1 MNIGERIKQFRKN
14 RGLTQIKLSEL
25 LQISPITVRRW
36 EWGERKPDI
45 DIMPKLADTL
55 NTSVND
61 LLGLQ
66 DTIKQP
72 NTPKD
77 ITSLMEK
84 VADVNSNIETQ
95 ITVGTKNDMYIIKD
109 GTREYLI
116 PNDEEGRKLF
126 SDFLRSSLNG
136 MKLHETSQGVK
147 QEINNGSH
155 SSYNNSTVNNGMPTI
170 ATSETVSA

>member
-61 LLGLQ
+61 LMGLR
-66 DTIKQP
+66 DTEKQP
-72 NTPKD
+72 NTSKE

-84 VADVNSNIETQ
+84 VADENTNIETP
-95 ITVGTKNDMYIIKD
+95 ITVGTRNDMYIIKD
-109 GTREYLI
+109 GVREYLI

-126 SDFLRSSLNG
+126 LDFLRSSLTG
-136 MKLHETSQGVK
+136 MGIYETSQMVK
-147 QEINNGSH
+147 QEINNGTH
-155 SSYNNSTVNNGMPTI
+155 SSYNNSTVNNETPTI
-170 ATSETVSA
+170 ATSETVPT